1 MPTLNLQPLNG
12 TLGATVAGVD
22 LRRADAET
30 VCGIAAA
37 LPQHKVL
44 VLRDQQDL
52 EPQDLLAFA
61 ERFGAAERVQHP
73 IWDDVPGHVGVKRIA
88 TGHYPTGVDVGDS
101 WHTDGP
107 PREKTQWFTFLQ
119 AVDVPP
125 FGRDTLFA
133 DMVGALNRL
142 SPALRGFL
150 ETLTAWNSWG
160 VSKPDA
166 EPVVHPVVMTD
177 PDTGIKSLYVNQ
189 LYTTRIRE
197 LRDDESDVLLRYL
210 FQQTAVPELQLRV
223 SWQPGTLVIWDNEKT
238 QHYVVRD
245 QPHDRVMH
253 RVMVN
258 TGR

>member
-1 MPTLNLQPLNG
+1 MPSLHLQPLNG
-12 TLGATVAGVD
+12 TLGATLTDAD
-22 LRRADAET
+22 LCADDAAT
-30 VCGIAAA
+30 MGAINAA
-37 LPQHKVL
+37 LQQHRVL
-44 VLRDQQDL
+44 VVPDQQAL

-61 ERFGAAERVQHP
+61 EHFGEAERVAHP
-73 IWDDVPGHVGVKRIA
+73 IWADVPGHVGVKRIA

-119 AVDVPP
+119 AIDVPP

-142 SPALRGFL
+142 SPALREFL

-160 VSKPDA
+160 AAKPDA

-177 PDTGIKSLYVNQ
+177 PETGIKSLYVNQ

-197 LRDDESDVLLRYL
+197 LREDESDMLLRYL
-210 FQQTAVPELQLRV
+210 FRQTAVPELQLRV